1 MGFARD
7 GLFILRSSNRIY
19 EVKAHHHST
28 LIILSALAFGMLALT
43 FASSALFRMFCE
55 KTGHGGT
62 TQVAKALPTR
72 VENRVITVR
81 FNADTQ
87 PELPWEF
94 KPFQGEIKV
103 KAGEIGLAFYHGK
116 NLSPNHTL
124 GMATYNVTPHKAGI
138 YFNKVECFCFIE
150 QHLEGGQ
157 ETDFPVQFFIDP
169 DIVNDPS
176 LDDVDTI
183 TLSYTFFRL
192 KNRGSSIYR

>member
-1 MGFARD
+1 
-7 GLFILRSSNRIY
+7 
-19 EVKAHHHST
+19 
-28 LIILSALAFGMLALT
+28 MLALT
-43 FASSALFRMFCE
+43 FASSSLFRMFCE

-72 VENRVITVR
+72 VEDRVITVR

-87 PELPWEF
+87 PELPWDF
-94 KPFQGEIKV
+94 KPLQGQIKV
-103 KAGEIGLAFYHGK
+103 KAGEIGLAFYRGK
-116 NLSPNHTL
+116 NLSPHHTV

-169 DIVNDPS
+169 DIVKDPT

-192 KNRGSSIYR
+192 KNK

>member
-1 MGFARD
+1 MDFTR
-7 GLFILRSSNRIY
+7 LSSFILRCSNRLY
-19 EVKAHHHST
+19 EVKARHRST
-28 LIILSALAFGMLALT
+28 LIVLTALAFGMLALT
-43 FASSALFRMFCE
+43 FSSSALFRMFCE

-72 VENRVITVR
+72 IENRIITVR
-81 FNADTQ
+81 FNADIQ
-87 PELPWEF
+87 PELPWDF
-94 KPFQGEIKV
+94 KPLQQEIKV
-103 KAGEIGLAFYHGK
+103 KAGEVGLAFYRGK
-116 NLSPNHTL
+116 NLSPSHTV

-169 DIVNDPS
+169 DIVNDPT

-183 TLSYTFFRL
+183 TLSYTFFHL
-192 KNRGSSIYR
+192 KKPGLAEK

>member
-1 MGFARD
+1 
-7 GLFILRSSNRIY
+7 
-19 EVKAHHHST
+19 
-28 LIILSALAFGMLALT
+28 MLALT

-62 TQVAKALPTR
+62 TQVAKALPSR
-72 VENRVITVR
+72 IENRVITVR
-81 FNADTQ
+81 FNADLQ
-87 PELPWEF
+87 PELPWDF
-94 KPFQGEIKV
+94 KPLQREIKV

-116 NLSPNHTL
+116 NLSPSHTV

-169 DIVNDPS
+169 DIVKDPTME
-176 LDDVDTI
+176 DVETI

-192 KNRGSSIYR
+192 KNPGVAEK

>member
-1 MGFARD
+1 MK
-7 GLFILRSSNRIY
+7 
-19 EVKAHHHST
+19 EAHRST

-43 FASSALFRMFCE
+43 FASSALFRMFCQ

-62 TQVAKALPTR
+62 TQIATKMPSR
-72 VENRVITVR
+72 IESCVITVR

-94 KPFQGEIKV
+94 KPLQQQIKV
-103 KAGEIGLAFYHGK
+103 KAGEIGLAFYQGK
-116 NLSPNHTL
+116 NLSPNHTI

-138 YFNKVECFCFIE
+138 YFNKVECFCFLE

-169 DIVNDPS
+169 DIVKDPTMK
-176 LDDVDTI
+176 DVDTI

-192 KNRGSSIYR
+192 KRDGLAQR